1 MQRPASA
8 HTIISGAARVIRHL
22 PGRLRPASSRHH
34 RAPWIRRRL
43 DGTIRGTH
51 VVAVLCALAL
61 LAACAESQAQE
72 AGTEAVRSEITRIE
86 GALAEIESRALQD
99 PELRRMD
106 QALGAELM
114 DAMIAAD
121 PGLPAAAES
130 LVLLRGRHQ
139 QAVQAG
145 DAEAARD
152 LGRRIEAIEQRYL
165 QAQADALRRPSLAE
179 RVDRFN
185 TLLRRRM
192 IRTDDAAERLLR
204 RYAEL
209 RGIQGTAP

>member
-8 HTIISGAARVIRHL
+8 HTIISRAPCVPRH
-22 PGRLRPASSRHH
+22 PSGWIRPATSGLHQP
-34 RAPWIRRRL
+34 PWIRR
-43 DGTIRGTH
+43 TH
-51 VVAVLCALAL
+51 AVAVLCALAL
-61 LAACAESQAQE
+61 LPACAPTQAQE

-86 GALAEIESRALQD
+86 GALAEIEARALRD

-106 QALGAELM
+106 QALGEALM

-121 PGLPAAAES
+121 PGLPAAARR
-130 LVLLRGRHQ
+130 LTHLRERHQ
-139 QAVQAG
+139 GAVRAG
-145 DAEAARD
+145 DADAARS
-152 LGRRIEAIEQRYL
+152 LGLRIEAIEQRYL
-165 QAQADALRRPSLAE
+165 QAQAAALRRPSLAE

-192 IRTDDAAERLLR
+192 IQTDAAAERLLQ

-209 RGIQGTAP
+209 RGILGT

>member
-8 HTIISGAARVIRHL
+8 HTIISGASRVIRHL
-22 PGRLRPASSRHH
+22 PGRLRPASPRHP
-34 RAPWIRRRL
+34 RAAWIRRRL
-43 DGTIRGTH
+43 DGTIRRTH
-51 VVAVLCALAL
+51 VVAVLCALAPL
-61 LAACAESQAQE
+61 PACAESQARE
-72 AGTEAVRSEITRIE
+72 AGAEAVRSEITRIE

-106 QALGAELM
+106 QALGEELM

-121 PGLPAAAES
+121 PALPAAAER
-130 LVLLRGRHQ
+130 LMHLRERHQ
-139 QAVQAG
+139 AAVDAG
-145 DAEAARD
+145 EADAARD
-152 LGRRIEAIEQRYL
+152 LGGRIEAIEQRYL
-165 QAQADALRRPSLAE
+165 QAQAHALRRPSLSE
-179 RVDRFN
+179 RVDRFD

-209 RGIQGTAP
+209 RGMPGT